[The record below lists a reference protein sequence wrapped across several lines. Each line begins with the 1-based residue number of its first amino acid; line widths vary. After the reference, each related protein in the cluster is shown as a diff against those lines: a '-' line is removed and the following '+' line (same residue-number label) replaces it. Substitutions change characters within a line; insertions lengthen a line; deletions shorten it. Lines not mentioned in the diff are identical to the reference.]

1 MNINI
6 TPVRYFSEVRL
17 KSMKNYDLI
26 PVSPDVLSKLS
37 EDRDKEVW
45 LLTQKKKAYVEVVTQ
60 CGADLL

>member
-1 MNINI
+1 
-6 TPVRYFSEVRL
+6 
-17 KSMKNYDLI
+17 MKNYDLI